1 MKDILMQE
9 KIWIV
14 DEAKFSVKLLEAM
27 AEDKAVIHDGVAY
40 SAKDSGGKGIIQH
53 IPFKETS
60 IEGIEDALRM
70 AQSTAVMATAIST
83 GIILAALIVQTRYLA
98 AKLDKIQGV
107 VDVISKDVHSQ
118 SILFYMDKIAEYV
131 GQLEVARSYL
141 KDRTLIEEVRELAI
155 PLLTALASKRN
166 QVLSFI
172 KNILDLAKSS
182 KDITAKHFDLIVN
195 FVQLMLELMPAG
207 IHTEYLLTARI
218 GKLRLAEHVLIDG
231 QEKFNLAL
239 NVFREFMNGLHRE
252 FTNGCLGDRKDV
264 YLSVQAKTL
273 DLIKSEHNKI
283 LLSLPTGRVALFAPV

>member
-40 SAKDSGGKGIIQH
+40 WAKDSGGKGIIQH

-195 FVQLMLELMPAG
+195 FVHFSSYSHA
-207 IHTEYLLTARI
+207 
-218 GKLRLAEHVLIDG
+218 
-231 QEKFNLAL
+231 EKF
-239 NVFREFMNGLHRE
+239 
-252 FTNGCLGDRKDV
+252 
-264 YLSVQAKTL
+264 Y
-273 DLIKSEHNKI
+273 I
-283 LLSLPTGRVALFAPV
+283 LTIFFCIGIF